1 MYTCFAMAYPAKT
14 DRQAILS
21 AALEQLAR
29 NGVRALSLRGLA
41 ASLGIA
47 PNALYRYF
55 ADRAELEAAMAA
67 ESASRLHLAL
77 RRAAGKKEPERAIRS
92 MAVAYVRFAREHPH
106 LYEML
111 MEPCGTSSEG
121 VSIHQELWSFVVD
134 QVALVSTP
142 AHAREGAVALW
153 AFLHGIT
160 VLESAQL
167 FGKEKP
173 FSGFE
178 FGINALLAA
187 AAAVR
192 Y

>member
-1 MYTCFAMAYPAKT
+1 MYARSGMAYPAKT

-29 NGVRALSLRGLA
+29 NGMRALSLRGLA

-55 ADRAELEAAMAA
+55 ANRAELEVAMAA
-67 ESASRLHLAL
+67 ESARRLYLTL
-77 RRAAGKKEPERAIRS
+77 RRAAGRKEPGKAIRS
-92 MAVAYVRFAREHPH
+92 MAVAYVRFAREHSH
-106 LYEML
+106 LYQML
-111 MEPCGTSSEG
+111 MEPCGTSFEG

-134 QVALVSTP
+134 QMALVSTP
-142 AHAREGAVALW
+142 AHAREEAVALW

-160 VLESAQL
+160 ALESAQL
-167 FGKEKP
+167 LGEEKP
-173 FSGFE
+173 CSGFE
-178 FGINALLAA
+178 FGLNALLAA

-192 Y
+192 G